1 MTIIKTLYILYSN
14 IICMNCFSLH
24 NIKIKTTNGVLYT
37 NKLKYNKLTMCSNN
51 NENTSNIIN
60 ISNSNS
66 NIASKSF
73 YDFIKQH
80 NITLNNN
87 NIIEEN
93 DVKKNDADENDAD
106 ENYVENYI
114 TKFVDNYYKNNS
126 QTETHK
132 LLTSYTSYEK
142 YIREPSSKDLKLLT
156 PESSI
161 EWAKT
166 WTYEMIHQP
175 NHFPTF
181 MFHDMFKMRDFANIN
196 CSRSYFYIGFF
207 PKTINL
213 KQGPY
218 FIGAFELQPKKRDF
232 ITHAI
237 IQNPYYFTNNNF
249 DTTKF
254 VEFKRELE
262 ALCRDAGVFLRFSNL
277 KHTKD
282 ERYYYSWLYDE

>member
-1 MTIIKTLYILYSN
+1 MYYYNIVLVFLN
-14 IICMNCFSLH
+14 IICNNAFIITH
-24 NIKIKTTNGVLYT
+24 NIHLSNSAKLCK
-37 NKLKYNKLTMCSNN
+37 NKR
-51 NENTSNIIN
+51 SNILMSN

-66 NIASKSF
+66 F
-73 YDFIKQH
+73 YEFIKQR
-80 NITLNNN
+80 NITLN
-87 NIIEEN
+87 IEEKQIYEN
-93 DVKKNDADENDAD
+93 KVDENKVD

-114 TKFVDNYYKNNS
+114 TKFVENYYKNNS

-132 LLTSYTSYEK
+132 LLTTYNSYEK
-142 YIREPSSKDLKLLT
+142 YIREPTSKDLKLLT

-166 WTYEMIHQP
+166 WSYEMTHQP

-181 MFHDMFKMRDFANIN
+181 MFQDMFKMRDFGSVNS
-196 CSRSYFYIGFF
+196 SRSYFYIGFF
-207 PKTINL
+207 PKTVNL

-218 FIGAFELQPKKRDF
+218 FIGAFELEPHKRQF

-254 VEFKRELE
+254 VEFKRELL
-262 ALCRDAGVFLRFSNL
+262 ALCRDASVFLQFSNL

-282 ERYYYSWLYDE
+282 ERYYFSWLYDE

>member
-1 MTIIKTLYILYSN
+1 
-14 IICMNCFSLH
+14 
-24 NIKIKTTNGVLYT
+24 
-37 NKLKYNKLTMCSNN
+37 MCSNN
-51 NENTSNIIN
+51 NENTSNILN

-66 NIASKSF
+66 NSSSNSKSF

-93 DVKKNDADENDAD
+93 DVKKNNIE

-132 LLTSYTSYEK
+132 LLTSYTCYEK

-166 WTYEMIHQP
+166 WTYEMIHQA

-181 MFHDMFKMRDFANIN
+181 MYQDMFKMRDFGSIN
-196 CSRSYFYIGFF
+196 SSRTYFYIGFF
-207 PKTINL
+207 PKTANL

-254 VEFKRELE
+254 VEFKREVE
-262 ALCRDAGVFLRFSNL
+262 ALCRDAGVFLQFSNL